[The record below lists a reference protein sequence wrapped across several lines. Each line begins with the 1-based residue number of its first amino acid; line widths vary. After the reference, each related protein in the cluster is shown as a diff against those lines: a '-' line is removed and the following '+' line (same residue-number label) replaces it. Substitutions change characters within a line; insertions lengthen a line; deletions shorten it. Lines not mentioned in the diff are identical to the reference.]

1 MRIGAVDVL
10 FMHAGEQRMTRTMH
24 GHGMETCAGGM
35 TWDCRCRAC
44 HVKDTGNPEQ
54 NGRSLVTYMTCTA
67 GQEKILDVVEIT

>member
-1 MRIGAVDVL
+1 MRILVVGAVDVLL

-54 NGRSLVTYMTCTA
+54 NGRSLVTY
-67 GQEKILDVVEIT
+67 ILVHVGF